1 MAFFIRYAIM
11 AVFTGIFILGVVF
24 SIQLEPPEEQEP
36 WFSNS
41 HMFTKLDNWNKDN
54 FGVSSDDLVRR
65 RRFGWGEGWANA
77 DATHSVTPTLT

>member
-1 MAFFIRYAIM
+1 M

-54 FGVSSDDLVRR
+54 FGESSEDQV
-65 RRFGWGEGWANA
+65 
-77 DATHSVTPTLT
+77 